1 MFFWGIFTTA
11 MTQLLPQCQQLQD
24 QVDRILEL
32 LHQEPALR
40 QQDITAVQSSLK
52 KAVAPKFEIVFAGA
66 FSAGK
71 SMLINAL
78 LERELLYSAEG
89 HATGTECYIEYAEPD
104 QGRVVL
110 TFLSALEIKDQ
121 IKALCERLDIKAAI
135 NIDEPEVIKLLRQI
149 GEAKL
154 TKEGGESKS
163 QAAKQAKA
171 LILLLD
177 GFAENSSRIH
187 PVNNNT
193 FSMEQFNFS
202 NLKEAASYARRGSNS
217 SVLKRIEYY
226 CYHPLLKDGN
236 VLIDLP
242 GIDAPVK
249 RDAELTYRKIEDPE
263 TSAVVCVL
271 KPASEGDMTTEET
284 ELLEKMR
291 SNPGIR
297 DRVFYV
303 FNRIDETWYNTQLR
317 QRLDDLI
324 VTQFRDTQR
333 LYKTSGLLGFWGSQ
347 IKQTSERD
355 RYGLDSLFAESVKNT
370 SIQEDTPQFVNEF
383 NRYCANSGKLSPSQ
397 FKIAVYSYETPN
409 ENYVRI
415 LNECGTSLLNQ
426 LISDSGIEEFRTSI
440 TNYLTNEKRP
450 LLFKSLANDLQ
461 PICLVL
467 SRHYVQQYRD
477 LESQPVNIEG
487 LKLRRMEQLNNDLRR
502 LGTALTEHITQ
513 EVNEVVTNQCLSFE
527 EDFRKLKVRMVCRL
541 DELLNTFS
549 VEEAYRQA
557 TLTHPRNSTAPLLAI
572 LVEAFYYLSNELEEV
587 LAEESERTIANYFA
601 YLIDRIRRQDYYR
614 DLCRLVGG
622 DAGLEQTVKNLEVQ
636 VQQAIRAAA
645 STECDRFVRES
656 PRFYDEGTF
665 SIYQF
670 RKVLQQTSQSFDC
683 ISMKDAEPAIRQ
695 LLKLDFEPKVK
706 HTIQS
711 TFRQTTNQTLKTHLL
726 PLVKQQEE
734 MILQQYNRA
743 RSHLEKTLERE
754 AQEQLDSNQVQLQEV
769 QEKMADYNEVVS
781 GINSCLQAML
791 LDRYQLPLANLQEPI
806 IDVEPVEAGDGELA
820 EVVEMI

>member
-1 MFFWGIFTTA
+1 
-11 MTQLLPQCQQLQD
+11 MTQLFPQCQQLQD

-32 LHQEPALR
+32 LHQEPSLR
-40 QQDITAVQSSLK
+40 QQDVTAVKSSLK
-52 KAVAPKFEIVFAGA
+52 KAVSPKFEIVFAGA

-121 IKALCERLDIKAAI
+121 IKALCKRLEIADAT
-135 NIDEPEVIKLLRQI
+135 NIEEPEVLNLLRQI

-154 TKEGGESKS
+154 NKEGGESKS
-163 QAAKQAKA
+163 QLAKQAKA

-177 GFAENSSRIH
+177 GFSENHSRIH

-202 NLKEAASYARRGSNS
+202 NLKEAAGYARRGSNS

-297 DRVFYV
+297 DRVFYI

-324 VTQFRDTQR
+324 ITQFRDTNR

-440 TNYLTNEKRP
+440 TNYLTHEKRP
-450 LLFKSLANDLQ
+450 LLFKTLANDLQ

-502 LGTALTEHITQ
+502 LGTALNEHITQ
-513 EVNEVVTNQCLSFE
+513 EVNEVVTNQCLTFE
-527 EDFRKLKVRMVCRL
+527 EDFRKLKVRMVCRM

-601 YLIDRIRRQDYYR
+601 YLLERIRRQEYYR

-683 ISMKDAEPAIRQ
+683 VSMKDAEPAIRQ

-711 TFRQTTNQTLKTHLL
+711 TFRQTVNQTLKTHLL

-769 QEKMADYNEVVS
+769 QEKIADYNEVVS

-806 IDVEPVEAGDGELA
+806 IEVEPVEVEDGELA

>member
-1 MFFWGIFTTA
+1 
-11 MTQLLPQCQQLQD
+11 MTQLLPQCQQLQA
-24 QVDRILEL
+24 QVERILEL
-32 LHQEPALR
+32 LHQEPSLR
-40 QQDITAVQSSLK
+40 QQDITAVKSSLK

-110 TFLSALEIKDQ
+110 TFLSEREIKDQ
-121 IKALCERLDIKAAI
+121 INALCERLETQAI
-135 NIDEPEVIKLLRQI
+135 TNINEPEVLPLLRQI
-149 GEAKL
+149 GQTIL
-154 TKEGGESKS
+154 NKEGGESKS
-163 QAAKQAKA
+163 QVAKQAKA
-171 LILLLD
+171 LILLID
-177 GFAENSSRIH
+177 GFTENRDRIH

-249 RDAELTYRKIEDPE
+249 RDAELTYRKIEDSE

-317 QRLDDLI
+317 QRLDDLL
-324 VTQFRDTQR
+324 VTQFRDNTNR
-333 LYKTSGLLGFWGSQ
+333 IYKTSGLLGFWGSQ

-383 NRYCANSGKLSPSQ
+383 NRYCANSGKLSPNQ

-409 ENYVRI
+409 QNYVRI

-426 LISDSGIEEFRTSI
+426 LISDSGIEEFRSSI
-440 TNYLTNEKRP
+440 TNYLTYEKRP
-450 LLFKSLANDLQ
+450 QLFQALANDLQ
-461 PICLVL
+461 PICLGL

-487 LKLRRMEQLNNDLRR
+487 LKLRRMEQLNSDLRR
-502 LGTALTEHITQ
+502 LGTALNEHITQ

-527 EDFRKLKVRMVCRL
+527 EDFRKLKVKMVSRM

-572 LVEAFYYLSNELEEV
+572 LVEAFYYLANELEEV
-587 LAEESERTIANYFA
+587 LAEESERTIGNYFS
-601 YLIDRIRRQDYYR
+601 YLLDRVRRQEYYR
-614 DLCRLVGG
+614 DLCRLVGS
-622 DAGLEQTVKNLEVQ
+622 DAGLEQTIKNLEVQ

-656 PRFYDEGTF
+656 ARFYDEGTF

-670 RKVLQQTSQSFDC
+670 RKVLQQTSQSYDC

-711 TFRQTTNQTLKTHLL
+711 TFRQTVNQTLKTHLL

-754 AQEQLDSNQVQLQEV
+754 AQEQLDSNQLNLQEV
-769 QEKMADYNEVVS
+769 QKKIVAYNEVIS
-781 GINSCLQAML
+781 GINGCLQAML
-791 LDRYQLPLANLQEPI
+791 LDRYQLPSANLQEPI
-806 IDVEPVEAGDGELA
+806 EVEIMEVEEAELVEVGE
-820 EVVEMI
+820 MM

>member
-40 QQDITAVQSSLK
+40 QQDITAVKSSLK

-110 TFLSALEIKDQ
+110 TFLSGLEIKDQ
-121 IKALCERLDIKAAI
+121 ITALCERLGINAAT
-135 NIDEPEVIKLLRQI
+135 NIDEPEVLKLVREI
-149 GEAKL
+149 GQNKL
-154 TKEGGESKS
+154 EKEGGESKS
-163 QAAKQAKA
+163 QLAKQAKA

-177 GFAENSSRIH
+177 GFAENTSRIH
-187 PVNNNT
+187 PLNNNT

-249 RDAELTYRKIEDPE
+249 RDAELTYRKIEDSE

-291 SNPGIR
+291 SNLGIR

-324 VTQFRDTQR
+324 VTQFRDTKR

-355 RYGLDSLFAESVKNT
+355 RYGLDSVFAESVKNT

-409 ENYVRI
+409 QNYVRI

-450 LLFKSLANDLQ
+450 QLFQSLANDLQ
-461 PICLVL
+461 PICLIL

-487 LKLRRMEQLNNDLRR
+487 LKLRRMEQLNYDLRR
-502 LGTALTEHITQ
+502 LGMALNEHITQ
-513 EVNEVVTNQCLSFE
+513 EVNEVVTNQCHSFE
-527 EDFRKLKVRMVCRL
+527 EDFRKLKVKMVCRM

-557 TLTHPRNSTAPLLAI
+557 TITHSRNSTAPLLAI

-601 YLIDRIRRQDYYR
+601 YLIDRIRRQEYYR
-614 DLCRLVGG
+614 ELCRLVGG
-622 DAGLEQTVKNLEVQ
+622 DAGLEQAVKNLQMQ

-656 PRFYDEGTF
+656 SRFYDEGTF

-683 ISMKDAEPAIRQ
+683 VSMKDAEPAIRQ

-711 TFRQTTNQTLKTHLL
+711 TFRQTVNQTLKTHLL

-754 AQEQLDSNQVQLQEV
+754 AQEQLDSNQIQLQEV
-769 QEKMADYNEVVS
+769 QGKIADYNEVVS

-806 IDVEPVEAGDGELA
+806 EVEIIDEEDGELA
-820 EVVEMI
+820 EEGEMS

>member
-1 MFFWGIFTTA
+1 
-11 MTQLLPQCQQLQD
+11 
-24 QVDRILEL
+24 
-32 LHQEPALR
+32 
-40 QQDITAVQSSLK
+40 
-52 KAVAPKFEIVFAGA
+52 
-66 FSAGK
+66 
-71 SMLINAL
+71 
-78 LERELLYSAEG
+78 
-89 HATGTECYIEYAEPD
+89 
-104 QGRVVL
+104 
-110 TFLSALEIKDQ
+110 
-121 IKALCERLDIKAAI
+121 
-135 NIDEPEVIKLLRQI
+135 
-149 GEAKL
+149 
-154 TKEGGESKS
+154 
-163 QAAKQAKA
+163 
-171 LILLLD
+171 
-177 GFAENSSRIH
+177 
-187 PVNNNT
+187 
-193 FSMEQFNFS
+193 S

-324 VTQFRDTQR
+324 ITQFRDTKR

-415 LNECGTSLLNQ
+415 LKECGTSLLNQ
-426 LISDSGIEEFRTSI
+426 LISDSGIEDFRTSI
-440 TNYLTNEKRP
+440 TNYLTHEKRP
-450 LLFKSLANDLQ
+450 LLFKTLANDLQ

-467 SRHYVQQYRD
+467 SGHYVQQYRD

-502 LGTALTEHITQ
+502 LGMALNEHITQ
-513 EVNEVVTNQCLSFE
+513 EVNQVVTNQCLTFE
-527 EDFRKLKVRMVCRL
+527 EDFRKLKVKMVSRM

-549 VEEAYRQA
+549 VEQAYRQA

-572 LVEAFYYLSNELEEV
+572 LVEAFYYLSNELEDV
-587 LAEESERTIANYFA
+587 LAVESERTIANYFA
-601 YLIDRIRRQDYYR
+601 YLIDQIRRQDYYR
-614 DLCRLVGG
+614 ELCRLVGG
-622 DAGLEQTVKNLEVQ
+622 DAGLEQAVKNLEMQ
-636 VQQAIRAAA
+636 VQEAIRAAA

-711 TFRQTTNQTLKTHLL
+711 TFRQTVNQTLKTHLL

-754 AQEQLDSNQVQLQEV
+754 AQEQLDSNQIQLQEV
-769 QEKMADYNEVVS
+769 QNKMADYNEVVS

-791 LDRYQLPLANLQEPI
+791 LDRYQLPLANLQEAI
-806 IDVEPVEAGDGELA
+806 IEVEPVEEEDGELG
-820 EVVEMI
+820 EEGEMI